1 MIIRLPQNQAVG
13 IGKELNLSVQQDD
26 IVLLTQ

>member
-1 MIIRLPQNQAVG
+1 MIIRLPQHQTVG
-13 IGKELNLSVQQDD
+13 VGEELKLSVQRED